1 MSQQHM
7 HHWVQ
12 NSNDKNITDTFPLPA
27 SGTIEQVISVT
38 PVDIDSPSEYNYA
51 EALQKS
57 ISFYEAQKAG
67 PGVTGGRVMWRGD
80 SNLGDMVVPLRPI
93 GSDGIGTNMSQ

>member
-27 SGTIEQVISVT
+27 SGTIEQVIAMT
-38 PVDIDSPSEYNYA
+38 AVDDDSPDDSPSEYNYA

-67 PGVTGGRVMWRGD
+67 PGVTGGHIIWRGD
-80 SNLGDMVVPLRPI
+80 
-93 GSDGIGTNMSQ
+93 